1 MTRPIAFWTAIS
13 LALIVQNAIAQPVG
27 LSADITVRHVLNVE
41 RNTIRIAKDPR
52 DNTLYIAAQNG
63 TISRIDLAPEGGESS
78 REVVYTVADHGV
90 RSDWAIG
97 FDVGPDGSMYIGG
110 GVRDGLFSV
119 GTIAKGTIDPAS
131 QERVWSVLART
142 ESYELNGR
150 ANDDHQFNDIII
162 SPDGRFLYLNNG
174 SRTDHGQLDDNN
186 GNFPGAR
193 ELPLSNSILR
203 MPTDGQ
209 DLLIPTEE
217 EALRNSGFLFAKGL
231 RNTFDMAFAPNGD
244 LFGVE
249 NGPDRDMPEEL
260 NWLQQGRHY
269 GFPWRMGTED
279 NPQQF
284 PDYDPDADL
293 LVPHDTF
300 VGASGQYYNDPDFPP
315 PPVDVNF
322 TDPVINHG
330 PDADFFRD
338 PNDGQV
344 KDASALGLTLSSFTA
359 HRSPLGL
366 VFDAE
371 NALAKPYQGDGFTF
385 SIGSAI
391 AAALAF
397 DDPDNDLLHLDLEKV
412 GDHYEMRVTR
422 IAVGFDDGPIDAEI
436 VGNKIYV
443 MEFLG
448 ARSLW
453 EITLPRAVSTAVE
466 EQEGETLPTQ
476 FALAQNFPNPF
487 NPSTTIRY
495 QVGAATEVELSI
507 FDAAGQK
514 IRTLVSTYQTAGR
527 YDVEWNGTT
536 DGGRAVA
543 SGTYI
548 YRLEAGEFV
557 QSHQLT
563 LLK

>member
-1 MTRPIAFWTAIS
+1 MVRRISVLVVVTLTSIA
-13 LALIVQNAIAQPVG
+13 QEAIAQPVG
-27 LSADITVRHVLNVE
+27 LREGITVRRLLSVG

-63 TISRIDLAPEGGESS
+63 DISRIDLAPEGEQSS
-78 REVVYTVADHGV
+78 RQLLYTAEDHGV

-97 FDVGPDGSMYIGG
+97 FVVDGKGTMYFSGG
-110 GVRDGLFSV
+110 TRDGLFSV
-119 GTIAKGTIDPAS
+119 GTIAKGVIDPS
-131 QERVWSVLART
+131 TRERIWSVLART
-142 ESYELNGR
+142 EPYELNGR
-150 ANDDHQFNDIII
+150 ANDDHQFNEIVI

-174 SRTDHGQLDDNN
+174 SRTDHGQLDENR

-193 ELPLSNSILR
+193 EIPISNSILR
-203 MPTDGQ
+203 LPTDGE
-209 DLLIPTEE
+209 DLVIPTQE
-217 EALRNSGFLFAKGL
+217 EALRNSGFLFAKGV

-260 NWLQQGRHY
+260 NWLREGRHY

-284 PDYDPDADL
+284 PDYDPATDL

-300 VGASGQYYNDPDFPP
+300 VGASGQYHNDPDYPP
-315 PPVDVNF
+315 PPAGVEF

-338 PNDGQV
+338 PVDGQI

-366 VFDAE
+366 VFDVDR
-371 NALAKPYQGDGFTF
+371 ALAPPYQGDGFTF
-385 SIGSAI
+385 SIGSVI

-397 DDPDNDLLHLDLEKV
+397 DDPDDDLLHLELEKR
-412 GDHYEMRVTR
+412 GDHYEMQVTR
-422 IAVGFDDGPIDAEI
+422 IAAGFDEGPIDAEI

-443 MEFLG
+443 IEYLG

-453 EITLPRAVSTAVE
+453 EITLPRAVATAVGE
-466 EQEGETLPTQ
+466 EESVHPAA
-476 FALAQNFPNPF
+476 FALAQNYPNPF
-487 NPSTTIRY
+487 NPNTTIRY
-495 QVGAATEVELSI
+495 HVGSDTRVNLAI
-507 FDAAGQK
+507 FDAAGQR
-514 IRTLVSTYQTAGR
+514 IRSLVSTHLVAGG
-527 YDVEWNGTT
+527 YAVEWDGTT
-536 DGGRAVA
+536 DAGQTVA

-548 YRLEAGEFV
+548 YRLKAGEFV
-557 QSHQLT
+557 QSHRLT